1 MIFPSVRACRHA
13 AGSTAVSAMLV
24 QIVHLPH
31 IMEPMLF
38 GISALLTV
46 YEPLLVRHEMD
57 IVDVPDNVHEDQN
70 DEH

>member
-1 MIFPSVRACRHA
+1 MIFRTARACRHT
-13 AGSTAVSAMLV
+13 AGGTAVLAMSV

-46 YEPLLVRHEMD
+46 YEPLLVKDNVPDH
-57 IVDVPDNVHEDQN
+57 VDVPEDM
-70 DEH
+70 